1 MISKVL
7 ERRTTAPENVLPAFN
22 QDYSILEDCLG
33 HQSVVK
39 ITRLH
44 DTKKRSKVC
53 GIDWT
58 CDGDKLVYSARDSIQ
73 LMNPQMYVAETSIPG
88 QWFKAIP
95 SSLNPLQM
103 ICIALNKPCIEFYDL
118 RSGLSHF
125 EINIPND
132 SFLNVAWSKDDKTI
146 VTGDRTDN
154 LYAIDL
160 RFPKSS
166 KLPIPILKSKN
177 SGENETK
184 VDLDDTNE
192 RPKKRDL
199 PYFIQSHKKS
209 SEEINDITFSSDSKH
224 LIMARNDGKLE
235 IIFLEN
241 SRDILNQNKSEL
253 IQTHLY
259 SSLIV
264 TEFSD
269 IIASFGQDQT
279 ISLLDLPSKSIVSTL
294 GGIDGIATSIEFN
307 NTGEII
313 STAISSEK
321 KKPSE
326 DSNDTLM
333 LNNTQLK
340 ILSRFD
346 VPGRIT
352 SSSWHPYRQILA
364 LACNSLESNNANNT
378 SSSNSGTNTSS
389 IHYNKIISSGLNGP
403 NIPFV
408 GFLTVE

>member
-7 ERRTTAPENVLPAFN
+7 ERRTTAPENVLPTFN
-22 QDYSILEDCLG
+22 QDYSILENCLG

-44 DTKKRSKVC
+44 DTKKKSKVC
-53 GIDWT
+53 GINWT
-58 CDGDKLVYSARDSIQ
+58 CDGNKLVYSARDSIQ
-73 LMNPQMYVAETSIPG
+73 LMNPQLFIAETSIPG

-95 SSLNPLQM
+95 SSLNPFQM

-125 EINIPND
+125 EITIPND
-132 SFLNVAWSKDDKTI
+132 SFLNVAWSKDDKTV
-146 VTGDRTDN
+146 VTGDRADN

-160 RFPKSS
+160 RFPNS
-166 KLPIPILKSKN
+166 KQLPIPIMKLKN
-177 SGENETK
+177 DEENK
-184 VDLDDTNE
+184 MNIDSNIVNE
-192 RPKKRDL
+192 RQKRREL
-199 PYFIQSHKKS
+199 PYNIQSHKRS

-241 SRDILNQNKSEL
+241 SNDILNQNKSEL

-259 SSLIV
+259 SSVIV
-264 TEFSD
+264 REFSNM
-269 IIASFGQDQT
+269 IASFGQDQT
-279 ISLLDLPSKSIVSTL
+279 ISLLDLRSKSIISTL
-294 GGIDGIATSIEFN
+294 GGIDGAATSIEFN

-321 KKPSE
+321 KKPGE

-364 LACNSLESNNANNT
+364 IACNSLESNNANNT
-378 SSSNSGTNTSS
+378 SSSNIGTNTSS

-403 NIPFV
+403 NTPFV
-408 GFLTVE
+408 GFLTIE

>member
-1 MISKVL
+1 MISRVL
-7 ERRTTAPENVLPAFN
+7 EGRTTAPENVLPTYN

-44 DTKKRSKVC
+44 DIKKKSKVC

-58 CDGDKLVYSARDSIQ
+58 CDGNRLVYSARDSIQ
-73 LMNPQMYVAETSIPG
+73 LMNPQVFIAEASIPG

-95 SSLNPLQM
+95 SNLNPFQL
-103 ICIALNKPCIEFYDL
+103 ICIALNKPCIEFYDV

-125 EINIPND
+125 EITLPND
-132 SFLNVAWSKDDKTI
+132 SFLNVAWSKDDKTV

-154 LYAIDL
+154 LYAVDL
-160 RFPKSS
+160 RFPNST
-166 KLPIPILKSKN
+166 KLPIPISELKNDDESKMN
-177 SGENETK
+177 IDSDNMNQK
-184 VDLDDTNE
+184 
-192 RPKKRDL
+192 PKRRDL
-199 PYFIQSHKKS
+199 PYDIQSYKKS

-235 IIFLEN
+235 IISLEN
-241 SRDILNQNKSEL
+241 SKDILNQNKSEL

-259 SSLIV
+259 SSVIV
-264 TEFSD
+264 REFSD
-269 IIASFGQDQT
+269 IVASFGQDQV
-279 ISLLDLPSKSIVSTL
+279 ISLLDLRSKSIISTL
-294 GGIDGIATSIEFN
+294 GGIDGMATSIEFN
-307 NTGEII
+307 NTGEVI
-313 STAISSEK
+313 STAVSSEK

-333 LNNTQLK
+333 LNNTKLK

-364 LACNSLESNNANNT
+364 IACNSLESNNANNT

-408 GFLTVE
+408 GFLTIE